1 MPSELDN
8 TEQDNNEPVGEE
20 KRRYPRFPL
29 RAYAELQYSTKTW
42 EAHVLDLSE
51 TGARLALLDEHLLQ
65 KGDALRVHI
74 DLDNLSL
81 VASDKKHLN
90 LHGRIV
96 HVREHVLGF
105 DFQPDTPIDKTV
117 LYELLM
123 HIENQ

>member
-1 MPSELDN
+1 MALTDY
-8 TEQDNNEPVGEE
+8 V
-20 KRRYPRFPL
+20 
-29 RAYAELQYSTKTW
+29 
-42 EAHVLDLSE
+42 
-51 TGARLALLDEHLLQ
+51 ALLEKHLLQ

-74 DLDNLSL
+74 DLSNVNL
-81 VASDKKHLN
+81 VASDKKRLD

-105 DFQPDTPIDKTV
+105 DFQPDTPADKTL

>member
-1 MPSELDN
+1 MSFELDN
-8 TEQDNNEPVGEE
+8 NELTGEE

-51 TGARLALLDEHLLQ
+51 TGARLALLGEHLLR
-65 KGDALRVHI
+65 KDDALRVHI
-74 DLDNLSL
+74 DLENLNL
-81 VASDKKHLN
+81 VASSKKHLD

-96 HVREHVLGF
+96 HVREHILGF
-105 DFQPDTPIDKTV
+105 DFQPDTPNDKTA